1 MITKQNILTLLTICF
16 FIGCADQNATLDNGL
31 YAKIETSKGSIIL
44 KLAIDKAPITVANFV
59 SLSEGNNPRVS
70 KEFKSKMFYN
80 GLKFHRVINDLHPGG
95 DPLEME
101 RRTRL

>member
-1 MITKQNILTLLTICF
+1 MIRKKIISALLAICF
-16 FIGCADQNATLDNGL
+16 FIGCADQNTALDNGL

-59 SLSEGNNPRVS
+59 SLSEGNNPRVR

-80 GLKFHRVINDLHPGG
+80 GL
-95 DPLEME
+95 
-101 RRTRL
+101 